1 MAIEVP
7 VEDMDVTARANLIP
21 TPDTQAPT
29 LTPEPVEVPSV
40 TPDPVVAEEVKVT
53 PATPQPQPTYNLE
66 EISGG
71 AIKSE
76 EELKEVA
83 SKFARMKELEERL
96 QAYEQ
101 TPNEPSFAND
111 YLRGLNDWMLKGGDK
126 ETYDSL
132 HTVKAGELPHLEA
145 LKLKMLYEDSSLD
158 PQDVEDYLIS
168 EFKQGEYHDDDDKRL
183 GAVKLS
189 IEGRKA
195 KEFITQM
202 QKEHSLPEPEK
213 KRLQVEDM
221 ETKRVAAW
229 EKETPKLLEEFSTF
243 KVTVGDISVDYKP
256 TAEEKVQLSNDF
268 SHIVKG
274 YQIGLDQEGIKEA
287 RDLIENR
294 LKLIAYPNILNAIYE
309 QTKTAISTQVD
320 KDIHQPS
327 ALKRGDTPPQGDQDP
342 TDALFERQMAGMKGR
357 KVF

>member
-1 MAIEVP
+1 MAIVEVP

-21 TPDTQAPT
+21 EQDTQAPAPEPQSPEIPSV
-29 LTPEPVEVPSV
+29 TPEPVV
-40 TPDPVVAEEVKVT
+40 EVKGET
-53 PATPQPQPTYNLE
+53 PATPQTKPTINLE

-83 SKFARMKELEERL
+83 SKIARMKELEDRL
-96 QAYEQ
+96 SQYEQ
-101 TPNEPSFAND
+101 TPSEPSFAND

-126 ETYDSL
+126 ETYDKL
-132 HTVKAGELPHLEA
+132 HTVKVTELTPLEA

-189 IEGRKA
+189 VEA
-195 KEFITQM
+195 KRARDFITQL
-202 QKEHSLPEPEK
+202 QKEHSLPEPE
-213 KRLQVEDM
+213 R
-221 ETKRVAAW
+221 KRVQAEEMESKRIAAW
-229 EKETPKLLEEFSTF
+229 EKETPKLLDEFSTF

-256 TAEEKVQLSNDF
+256 TPEERAQLSNDF
-268 SHIVKG
+268 NHIVKG
-274 YQIGLDQEGIKEA
+274 YQLGLDPEGIKEA

-294 LKLIAYPNILNAIYE
+294 LKLIAYPSILNAIYE

-327 ALKRGDTPPQGDQDP
+327 ALKRGDTPPTTDP
-342 TDALFERQMAGMKGR
+342 DPIDALFEKQMAGMKGR